1 MKKMLILLVLLSS
14 CASTQSLES
23 TSKILPEPTK
33 PEISHINW
41 AEISKN
47 NKIYYLLD
55 KKNMDILN
63 NNLLNILDYQRKQS
77 SLIHYYENLN
87 K

>member
-1 MKKMLILLVLLSS
+1 MRILIFVMLFLTSCSS
-14 CASTQSLES
+14 IIKNKE
-23 TSKILPEPTK
+23 ILPEPNK
-33 PEISHINW
+33 PQISHINW
-41 AEISKN
+41 SETNIHN
-47 NKIYYLLD
+47 TTYYLLD

-63 NNLLNILDYQRKQS
+63 NNLLNILNYQKEQS